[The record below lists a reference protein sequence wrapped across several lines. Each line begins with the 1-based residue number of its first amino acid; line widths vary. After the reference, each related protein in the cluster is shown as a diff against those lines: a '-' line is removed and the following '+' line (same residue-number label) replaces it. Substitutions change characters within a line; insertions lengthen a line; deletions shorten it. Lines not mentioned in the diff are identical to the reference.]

1 MDRAHERVVEA
12 QFGPRAKAYV
22 ESAVHAQG
30 ADLDA
35 LEAIVREL
43 QSPRALDLGT
53 GGGHVSYLMARHAG
67 TVTASDLSPAMLHAV
82 AAPAPD
88 PGLST
93 IRTGPRPA

>member
-53 GGGHVSYLMARHAG
+53 GGGPVSSLVGRPARTGPATEWARG
-67 TVTASDLSPAMLHAV
+67 TPAAA
-82 AAPAPD
+82 AAPARALGLANNEAGAL
-88 PGLST
+88 PG
-93 IRTGPRPA
+93 